1 MSTKTQVF
9 FTGATGYIGGAVLLR
24 LLDHPTFA
32 SSEITALLRKAEKVP
47 AFESIGVKTVLG
59 SNSDLDLLEK
69 QASQSDIVFACADA
83 DDVPACEAILR
94 GLKKRHQATGTVP
107 ILIHTS
113 GTGVLTDNAGGNYAY
128 DTVYDDLNLD
138 QLETLPDT
146 QLHRNVDLRVIAAD
160 KEGYARTYI
169 VLPSTIYGFATG
181 KLVDLGIQNP
191 RSILIPVLVQVSL
204 SRGRGGMVGKGA
216 NRWPNVHIDDVGDLY
231 IVVYDA
237 ILEGKAGHGREGLY
251 FGENGEHVLRDI
263 SIKISEALNDLG
275 ESDSREPTSFDQSE
289 YDKPE
294 YKWLILV
301 GMNSRCKSNRAH
313 SLGWKPKYT
322 TEDMLQSIKD
332 EVQYQSIQMKGL
344 WDVSVRA
351 Q

>member
-1 MSTKTQVF
+1 MSTKTQIF

-32 SSEITALLRKAEKVP
+32 SSEITALLRKAEKAP

-69 QASQSDIVFACADA
+69 QASQSDIVFTCASS

-113 GTGVLTDNAGGNYAY
+113 TNPPPGVLTDNARGNYAY
-128 DTVYDDLNLD
+128 DTIYDDLNPD

-146 QLHRNVDLRVIAAD
+146 QIHRNVDLMVLAAD

-169 VLPSTIYGFATG
+169 VLPSLTYGLATG

-191 RSILIPVLVQVSL
+191 HSILIPMLARISL
-204 SRGRGGMVGKGA
+204 SRGRGGMIGKGA
-216 NRWPNVHIDDVGDLY
+216 NRWPNVHIDDIGDLY
-231 IVVYDA
+231 IVLYDA

-251 FGENGEHVLRDI
+251 FGENGEHVLKDI
-263 SIKISEALNDLG
+263 SIKIAEALNDLG
-275 ESDSREPTSFDQSE
+275 KSSSREPTSLDQSD

-294 YKWLILV
+294 NKWLMYA
-301 GMNSRCKSNRAH
+301 GGNSRCKSNRAR

-322 TEDMLQSIKD
+322 TEDMLQSIKG
-332 EVQYQSIQMKGL
+332 EVQYQVNRKVTPITVQ
-344 WDVSVRA
+344 
-351 Q
+351 